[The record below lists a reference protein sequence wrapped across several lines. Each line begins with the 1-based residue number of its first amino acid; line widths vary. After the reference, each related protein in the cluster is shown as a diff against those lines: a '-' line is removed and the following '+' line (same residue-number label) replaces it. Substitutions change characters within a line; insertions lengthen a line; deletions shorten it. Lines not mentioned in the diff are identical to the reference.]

1 MSVATVESPPIETL
15 EELIDRLGS
24 VGLDRIR
31 LVPPPGTATKQDVL
45 DVHDKTNRLFEL
57 VDGVLVEK
65 AMGFYESRIANAL
78 IGIVEG
84 FLRQNDIGITVGAD
98 GMMQLAPGLVRMPD
112 VAFLSWDKFPN
123 REIPEDPIPELA
135 PDLAVEVLSLSNT
148 RAETER
154 KTREFFEAGVRLV
167 WIMDPRKKMVD
178 VYTSPDEFKTLH
190 EDDSLDGGDVLPG
203 FALPIQE
210 WFERAGKWGGH

>member
-1 MSVATVESPPIETL
+1 ETL

-190 EDDSLDGGDVLPG
+190 
-203 FALPIQE
+203 
-210 WFERAGKWGGH
+210 